1 MNRSCQPMTILVAYL
16 ISLSPIRPSSLSEE
30 YETIFRRFWLNCEIR
45 AVHQIESKCLFQF
58 VSSISILF
66 SPSRLT
72 QSSSAFRIL
81 TKNIA
86 VTKYSQNSIQ
96 SIIFLTGGCGNF
108 NKLRSEIRRIVRYF
122 VLHKIF
128 RIKVI

>member
-1 MNRSCQPMTILVAYL
+1 MNKSCQPMTILVAYL
-16 ISLSPIRPSSLSEE
+16 ISLSQIRPSSLSEE

-45 AVHQIESKCLFQF
+45 AVYQIESKCLFQF

-66 SPSRLT
+66 TPSRLT

-81 TKNIA
+81 TNKNIA

-108 NKLRSEIRRIVRYF
+108 NKLRSEIQRIVRYF
-122 VLHKIF
+122 VLLKIE
-128 RIKVI
+128 